1 LHRQR
6 AGGGDPGKRPA
17 PLEPRATKQEAESPS
32 AHRTTDT
39 RSRNVL
45 GTISA
50 YVLTFAGMAAFL
62 LLIVAAGLLAGLV
75 SGVPGLVLYGGVFVV
90 AVMVMARNEGV
101 I

>member
-1 LHRQR
+1 MPHGRGVMMR
-6 AGGGDPGKRPA
+6 
-17 PLEPRATKQEAESPS
+17 
-32 AHRTTDT
+32 
-39 RSRNVL
+39 
-45 GTISA
+45 

-75 SGVPGLVLYGGVFVV
+75 SGLPGLALYGGVFVV